1 MATQRESLA
10 LLVRSHRERKKLTQ
24 DAVATACSTNRSAVA
39 HLEQGL
45 RIPKPDLL
53 QLICDYVEVP
63 HRFWQ
68 PFTEPTS
75 VQRFGFEES
84 LAELVGQPVNLD
96 GHDYAS
102 EVTVQKQIAELFD
115 SNVSDRQT
123 FDLVNSILLFYGVR
137 PLSRALFERYLTP
150 IAFGSIASFQQ
161 KIVAYQTEAVRLF
174 SSLREAF
181 DRLNGAGQSLPHLL
195 APLSPKDLSRYHARA
210 DWDGIEQI
218 GPERLPDLG
227 YVSAAIARQESA
239 ERATVQAFLENF
251 AADVRASGRSALDS
265 ISSKQRRRMDSLL
278 RKFHSSIAHGLFSP
292 LFAPD
297 PDVLERE
304 AEALGPKSDHE
315 LERIANTQAVGMR
328 NLASYLSADYLDVYV
343 ATSMRSGADY
353 VSVDRFVKTLF
364 ANDLIRP
371 LKLRYFNPTQSWIE
385 DRIAKGLVEALML
398 KRAAV
403 TIYMAQKSDTFGKDS
418 EASVA
423 LGQGKPVIV
432 YVPKLTV
439 GEHVVDTETLCR
451 LTRSELV
458 RMTGDADPDF
468 EIDDAIDEEALVG
481 VVLTALID
489 SASDEALVESIR
501 RHWHDFDLYGEAA
514 RIHGTKLKA
523 AYRGVLDSIIQTD
536 QTVDIPEDIRHDL
549 VGILVA
555 TAIRFE
561 GRARVFREIHPLALQ
576 VILSTGVLN
585 GILVVRSVEQCAVV
599 LNALLRNSLDLNM
612 VTDEKNYRL
621 VERTTGSTVRVISR
635 HKLLGNAFERHYSSS
650 LAVKSGADL
659 MRSPE
664 ESQSRPPTT
673 GCD

>member
-1 MATQRESLA
+1 MATQRDNLA
-10 LLVRSHRERKKLTQ
+10 LLVRSHREHQQLTQ
-24 DAVATACSTNRSAVA
+24 DAVATACRTNRSAVA

-53 QLICDYVEVP
+53 QRICDHVEVP
-63 HRFWQ
+63 RRFWQ
-68 PFTEPTS
+68 PFTEATS
-75 VQRFGFEES
+75 IQRFEFEDS

-96 GHDYAS
+96 GHDDAS
-102 EVTVQKQIAELFD
+102 EVTVEKQIAELFD
-115 SNVSDRQT
+115 TSVSDRQT
-123 FDLVNSILLFYGVR
+123 LDLVNSILLFYGVR
-137 PLSRALFERYLTP
+137 PLSRAFFERYFTP
-150 IAFGSIASFQQ
+150 TAFGSIASFQLQVVQYQ
-161 KIVAYQTEAVRLF
+161 KEAVRLF
-174 SSLREAF
+174 SSLRDAF
-181 DRLNGAGQSLPHLL
+181 DRLNGAGQYFSHIL
-195 APLSPKDLSRYHARA
+195 APLSPKDLKEYHARS
-210 DWDGIEQI
+210 DWASIEQI
-218 GPERLPDLG
+218 DPKRLPDLG
-227 YVSAAIARQESA
+227 YVSAAIVRQESA
-239 ERATVQAFLENF
+239 ERATVQAFLQKF
-251 AADVRASGRSALDS
+251 AAQVRASGPSVLAS
-265 ISSKQRRRMDSLL
+265 ISSKQRRRIDSLL
-278 RKFHSSIAHGLFSP
+278 RKLHSSIAHGLFSP

-304 AEALGPKSDHE
+304 AEALGPKSEQE
-315 LERIANTQAVGMR
+315 LQRIATTQAVGMR
-328 NLASYLSADYLDVYV
+328 NLASYLSADYLDLYV
-343 ATSMRSGADY
+343 ATSMRSDADY
-353 VSVDRFVKTLF
+353 VSVDQFVKTLF

-439 GEHVVDTETLCR
+439 VGKDVVDTETLCQ

-458 RMTGDADPDF
+458 RMAGDADPEF

-481 VVLTALID
+481 VILTSRINA
-489 SASDEALVESIR
+489 ASDEELGEAIR

-514 RIHGTKLKA
+514 RIHETNLKA
-523 AYRGVLDSIIQTD
+523 DYRRVLDAVIQTD
-536 QTVDIPEDIRHDL
+536 DTVNIPENIRDDL
-549 VGILVA
+549 VRIFVA

-561 GRARVFREIHPLALQ
+561 GRAKVFREIHPLALQ

-599 LNALLRNSLDLNM
+599 LKALLRNSLDLDI

-635 HKLLGNAFERHYSSS
+635 HKLLGNAFERHYGSS
-650 LAVKSGADL
+650 LAGKSGAEL
-659 MRSPE
+659 
-664 ESQSRPPTT
+664 
-673 GCD
+673 